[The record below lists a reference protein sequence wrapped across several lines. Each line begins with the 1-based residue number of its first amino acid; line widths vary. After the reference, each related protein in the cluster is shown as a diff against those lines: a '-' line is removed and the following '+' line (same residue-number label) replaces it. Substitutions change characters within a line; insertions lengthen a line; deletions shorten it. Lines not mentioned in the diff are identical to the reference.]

1 MFFAKLVTKAGVKV
15 MEKVIWVIGSDR
27 KEMLEAQRRINSTGS
42 MRAFCMLSFSAV
54 KRAVQIQNTEGL
66 SGISSPSLIIM
77 DYQMAVAEDFQS
89 VSFIKKQQA
98 FAGVPLFFM
107 TVERNQELDEC
118 CFARGAMV
126 VLHKPFSKADILRIE
141 RMAWQYEVT
150 RNYEKVLQKQ
160 AVDLQAAREIMRL
173 NQKLKS
179 RNKLLHRVFGRYF
192 SDRLL
197 EMILE
202 NPEGVAIGGEK
213 KELTVMIADL
223 RGFTSLSEELEPE
236 AVTKLL
242 NFYFGKMVEVITNYR
257 GTVIEFMGDGVLAVF
272 GAPLISKEQTADA
285 VAAAITMQNRMGR
298 VNAYC
303 EEKGYSVL
311 EMGIGIHR
319 GEAFIGNVGSEKV
332 MRYNVVGRV
341 VNECSRIES
350 YSVGGQVLVSR
361 EALDTISCP
370 VEVHNRMAIMAKGVH
385 KPVPVCEVIGIGGDY
400 QCRIENV
407 EFDVLKPIEEWT
419 VFNLYR
425 IEGKMVSEEPIMAVL
440 TQFSRKRA
448 VVTLLEAEDVNQQ
461 IEASL
466 PREEQEAGFYEGK
479 QLEMYSDVE
488 IFAARKDGRAIFNGV
503 YAKVVECKENEL
515 ILHFTHVNRRFQS
528 FADEMMV

>member
-1 MFFAKLVTKAGVKV
+1 

-42 MRAFCMLSFSAV
+42 MRALCLLTFSALQ
-54 KRAVQIQNTEGL
+54 RAVETQNAEGL
-66 SGISSPSLIIM
+66 SRISSPSLIIM
-77 DYQMAVAEDFQS
+77 DYQTAVGEDFLS
-89 VSFIKKQQA
+89 ISYLKKQQA

-107 TVERNQELDEC
+107 TEERNQELDEK

-126 VLHKPFSKADILRIE
+126 VLLKPFSKSGILRVE

-160 AVDLQAAREIMRL
+160 AGDLQAAREIIRL
-173 NQKLKS
+173 NQKLES
-179 RNKLLHRVFGRYF
+179 RNKLLHQVFGRYF
-192 SDRLL
+192 SDKVL
-197 EMILE
+197 ELILE
-202 NPEGVAIGGEK
+202 HPEGAVIGGEK
-213 KELTVMIADL
+213 KELTVMISDL
-223 RGFTSLSEELEPE
+223 RGFTSISEDLEPE
-236 AVTKLL
+236 SVIKLL
-242 NFYFGKMVEVITNYR
+242 NFYFGKMVEVITSYR

-272 GAPLISKEQTADA
+272 GAPLVSEEQTADA
-285 VAAAITMQNRMGR
+285 VAAAVTMQNRMGE

-303 EEKGYSVL
+303 EEQGYPVL
-311 EMGIGIHR
+311 EMGIGVHR

-332 MRYNVVGRV
+332 MRYNVVGKV

-350 YSVGGQVLVSR
+350 YSVGGQVLVSK
-361 EALDTISCP
+361 EALNTISCP
-370 VEVHNRMAIMAKGVH
+370 VEVHNRIAIMAKGVH

-407 EFDVLKPIEEWT
+407 EFDVLKPVEERI

-425 IEGKMVSEEPIMAVL
+425 VEGKLVSEEPIMAVL

-448 VVTLLEAEDVNQQ
+448 VVVLLEREDKQVWNGEHKEKQK
-461 IEASL
+461 S
-466 PREEQEAGFYEGK
+466 GFYKEG

-515 ILHFTHVNRRFQS
+515 ILHFTHVNQS
-528 FADEMMV
+528 FQGFAEEILS